1 MVEELSRFT
10 SAKGE
15 AQYMAAY
22 DASMGLWPVPYEP
35 IDVTTRYGRTHK
47 VR

>member
-15 AQYMAAY
+15 AQYFAAY
-22 DASMGLWPVPYEP
+22 DASMGLWPVPCEM

-47 VR
+47 IR

>member
-1 MVEELSRFT
+1 MPAGIPRFR

-15 AQYMAAY
+15 AQYVAAY
-22 DASMGLWPVPYEP
+22 DASMGLWPVPCEM

-47 VR
+47 IR